1 MSIRSRFRNWKVKR
15 RRRRSARRGAKG
27 SLREF
32 VYLDEVSVYSLLAS
46 RKGAVP
52 AEINESES
60 ALIRSDIA
68 SKAAAN
74 AGVAKGEVS
83 SSLEAQQ
90 SSGTQVVR
98 KALVQSTFKELFD
111 LERQTLP
118 LRVDPLSE
126 SPPSFND
133 AMALLEHARTASSGW
148 ATLAQELRRGTLL
161 EFEVELEAE
170 GIFRMNAIMNSFF
183 EIVDENP
190 KLRGSASLPNL
201 VDGYM
206 TNQLL
211 ERLLVGLVPIR
222 GRAVDYRSAMIG
234 STEVIVHR
242 RVLDDL
248 NDPDI
253 AVRPLYVVGV
263 TERDLFWRDIRRV
276 LFSHS
281 KYSVLCRLGRDGPQ
295 ASWTPV
301 KLVDVLQEV
310 SSDLGSSIH
319 EIGGYLD
326 RQGGLGSGEA
336 DDTAQDAAMQN
347 ALAIYA
353 SDIVKQY
360 QCEQPSDGSAPV
372 LNLPPKA
379 GDDAYE
385 TREGRRAAF
394 AELTKRLEAQFG
406 LQVEPLVA
414 AQLRQ
419 AALDAAG
426 FDMEGN
432 LPEQAQ
438 AEERVDLPGQ
448 EPRYL
453 DSNIVAIYW

>member
-1 MSIRSRFRNWKVKR
+1 MSIRSRFRNWKTKR
-15 RRRRSARRGAKG
+15 RRRRAAKRAG
-27 SLREF
+27 KGHLREF
-32 VYLDEVSVYSLLAS
+32 VYLDEVSVYSLIAS

-60 ALIRSDIA
+60 ALIRTETA
-68 SKAAAN
+68 AKAGAN
-74 AGVAKGEVS
+74 TGVAKGEVS

-111 LERQTLP
+111 LERPNLP
-118 LRVDPLSE
+118 LHVDQTSE
-126 SPPSFND
+126 SPPPLKD
-133 AMALLEHARTASSGW
+133 AAALLHHASTASSVW
-148 ATLAQELRRGTLL
+148 ATPARELRRGTLL

-170 GIFRMNAIMNSFF
+170 GIFRMNAIMNAFF

-190 KLRGSASLPNL
+190 KLLGSASLPNL
-201 VDGYM
+201 VDSYM

-222 GRAVDYRSAMIG
+222 GRAVDYRSVMVD
-234 STEVIVHR
+234 STELIVHR
-242 RVLDDL
+242 AVLDGMGDCGL
-248 NDPDI
+248 T
-253 AVRPLYVVGV
+253 VRPLYVVGV

-281 KYSVLCRLGRDGPQ
+281 RYSVLCRLGRDGPQ
-295 ASWTPV
+295 SSWTPV
-301 KLVDVLQEV
+301 KLVDVLKEV
-310 SSDLGSSIH
+310 SSDLGSSIQ

-326 RQGGLGSGEA
+326 RQHGLGPGGPN
-336 DDTAQDAAMQN
+336 DQGRDAAMQK
-347 ALAIYA
+347 ALTVYA
-353 SDIVKQY
+353 NDIARQY
-360 QCEQPSDGSAPV
+360 GHE
-372 LNLPPKA
+372 LP
-379 GDDAYE
+379 DDAPAVLDLPSE
-385 TREGRRAAF
+385 SDEGAFGTREGRRAAF
-394 AELTKRLEAQFG
+394 TALTTHLEKQFDF
-406 LQVEPLVA
+406 QVEPLVA

-426 FDMEGN
+426 FDLEGN
-432 LPEQAQ
+432 LPDRAEP
-438 AEERVDLPGQ
+438 EERVELPSQ

>member
-15 RRRRSARRGAKG
+15 RRRRGANG

-60 ALIRSDIA
+60 ALIRSEIA
-68 SKAAAN
+68 AKAGAN

-118 LRVDPLSE
+118 LRVDPLSGP
-126 SPPSFND
+126 PPSFKD
-133 AMALLEHARTASSGW
+133 ATALLDHARNTSSPW
-148 ATLAQELRRGTLL
+148 ATLAQGLRRGTLL

-170 GIFRMNAIMNSFF
+170 GIFRMNAIMTSFF

-190 KLRGSASLPNL
+190 KLLGSASLPNL

-222 GRAVDYRSAMIG
+222 GRALDYCSVMVDSN
-234 STEVIVHR
+234 EVIVHQ
-242 RVLDDL
+242 RVLDEMSGA
-248 NDPDI
+248 DI
-253 AVRPLYVVGV
+253 TVRPLYVVGV
-263 TERDLFWRDIRRV
+263 AERDLFWRDIRRV
-276 LFSHS
+276 LFSRS

-295 ASWTPV
+295 SSWTPV
-301 KLVDVLQEV
+301 KLVDVLKEV
-310 SSDLGSSIH
+310 SSDLGSSIQ

-326 RQGGLGSGEA
+326 RQQGHKSGET
-336 DDTAQDAAMQN
+336 DDVARGSAMQN

-353 SDIVKQY
+353 NDIVKQY
-360 QCEQPSDGSAPV
+360 QPEPPDDGPDA
-372 LNLPPKA
+372 LPDLTSPTGSEKY
-379 GDDAYE
+379 D

-394 AELTKRLEAQFG
+394 AEVTERLERQFG
-406 LQVEPLVA
+406 FQVEPLIAV
-414 AQLRQ
+414 QLRQ
-419 AALDAAG
+419 AALDGAG
-426 FDMEGN
+426 FDLEGN

-438 AEERVDLPGQ
+438 IEERVDLPGQ
-448 EPRYL
+448 GPRYL

>member
-1 MSIRSRFRNWKVKR
+1 MSIGSRFRNWRMR
-15 RRRRSARRGAKG
+15 RRRRRAARRGGKG

-32 VYLDEVSVYSLLAS
+32 VYLDEVSVYSLIAS

-52 AEINESES
+52 SEINESES

-68 SKAAAN
+68 AKAAAN
-74 AGVAKGEVS
+74 AGLAKGEVS

-111 LERQTLP
+111 LERPNLP
-118 LRVDPLSE
+118 LHVDPLSG
-126 SPPSFND
+126 PPPPLKD
-133 AMALLEHARTASSGW
+133 AAALLHHARTASSVW
-148 ATLAQELRRGTLL
+148 AALAQELRRGTLL

-170 GIFRMNAIMNSFF
+170 GIFRMNAIMNAFF

-190 KLRGSASLPNL
+190 KLLGSASLPNL

-222 GRAVDYRSAMIG
+222 GRAVDYRSVMID
-234 STEVIVHR
+234 STELIVHQA
-242 RVLDDL
+242 VLDGMGDSDL
-248 NDPDI
+248 T
-253 AVRPLYVVGV
+253 VRPLYVVGV

-281 KYSVLCRLGRDGPQ
+281 RYSVLCRLGRDGPQ
-295 ASWTPV
+295 SSWTPV
-301 KLVDVLQEV
+301 KLVDVLKEV
-310 SSDLGSSIH
+310 SSDLGSSIQ

-326 RQGGLGSGEA
+326 RHHGLGSAGN
-336 DDTAQDAAMQN
+336 DDQDRDAAMQK
-347 ALAIYA
+347 ALTAYA
-353 SDIVKQY
+353 NDIVRQY
-360 QCEQPSDGSAPV
+360 GHEPSNGGLGV
-372 LNLPPKA
+372 LNGPLSESH
-379 GDDAYE
+379 GGTYD

-394 AELTKRLEAQFG
+394 TELTKRLESQFDF
-406 LQVEPLVA
+406 QAEPLVT
-414 AQLRQ
+414 AQLRE

-426 FDMEGN
+426 FDLEGN
-432 LPEQAQ
+432 LPDQVQVEEQDESPSQ
-438 AEERVDLPGQ
+438 D
-448 EPRYL
+448 PRYL

>member
-15 RRRRSARRGAKG
+15 RRRRSSKRGAKG

-68 SKAAAN
+68 SKASAN

-90 SSGTQVVR
+90 GSGTQVVR

-118 LRVDPLSE
+118 LRVDPLSG

-133 AMALLEHARTASSGW
+133 AMAVLDHARTTSSGW

-183 EIVDENP
+183 EIVEENP

-222 GRAVDYRSAMIG
+222 GRAVDYCSAMID

-295 ASWTPV
+295 ATWTPV

-360 QCEQPSDGSAPV
+360 QCEQPSDGSEP
-372 LNLPPKA
+372 LPNLPPKA